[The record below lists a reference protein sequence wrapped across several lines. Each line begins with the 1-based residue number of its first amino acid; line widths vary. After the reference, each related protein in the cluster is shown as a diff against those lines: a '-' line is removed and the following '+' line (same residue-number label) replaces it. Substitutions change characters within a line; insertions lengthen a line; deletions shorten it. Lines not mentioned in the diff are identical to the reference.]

1 MKRRD
6 LTPEEQAL
14 WDLVTKGDV
23 RLRNRKS
30 ATSPSPLVGEG
41 GVGGIFPRVRS
52 KPLRVPPLPNPP
64 PQGGRESLL
73 QGDYA
78 GIDRNTATRFR
89 KGKFPLDATLDL
101 HGMNREKAYKTLAG
115 FIKNHYEQGS
125 RCVLVITGKGQKLME
140 ETEPNSRGVLRECLP
155 QWLDEPSLKPVI
167 LAFDNARQQHGGSG
181 AFYILLRRKR

>member
-6 LTPEEQAL
+6 LTPEEQKL
-14 WDLVTKGDV
+14 WDHVTKGDV
-23 RLRNRKS
+23 PIRHNASVVDEGIKKR
-30 ATSPSPLVGEG
+30 PLVKRDNSS
-41 GVGGIFPRVRS
+41 IAPFSYAPS
-52 KPLRVPPLPNPP
+52 A
-64 PQGGRESLL
+64 PQGDSLS
-73 QGDYA
+73 QGNYD

-115 FIKNHYEQGS
+115 FIKSHYEQGS
-125 RCVLVITGKGQKLME
+125 RCVLVITGKGKKPME
-140 ETEPNSRGVLRECLP
+140 ETEPNVRGVLRECLP